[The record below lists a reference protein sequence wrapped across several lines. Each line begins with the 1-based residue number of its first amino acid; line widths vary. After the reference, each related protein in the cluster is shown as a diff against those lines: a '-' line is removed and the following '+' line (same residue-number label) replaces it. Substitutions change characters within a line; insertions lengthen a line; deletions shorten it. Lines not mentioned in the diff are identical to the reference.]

1 MLSSLSDQKLTR
13 LPTFACERSPS
24 ARHSHASVVVPTE
37 QGLLYLFG
45 GCTQEPKFTGTPKQS
60 GQVTDDVW
68 AYDQAA
74 QGWEAVKFPAST
86 MGCDLSAI
94 QQMQRAGPAGRAG
107 HVMMA
112 GR

>member
-1 MLSSLSDQKLTR
+1 MSYASR
-13 LPTFACERSPS
+13 PARACKHSPS
-24 ARHSHASVVVPTE
+24 ARHGHASVVVPSE

-45 GCTQEPKFTGTPKQS
+45 GCLQEPKFSGTPKQS
-60 GQVTDDVW
+60 GLVADDVW

-74 QGWEAVKFPAST
+74 QGWEAVKFAAST
-86 MGCDLSAI
+86 LGCDLSGEE
-94 QQMQRAGPAGRAG
+94 QMQRAGPAGRAG